1 MAIELGGERIRF
13 APREVPAELA
23 ARIAAMVGIV
33 LVAFTLIVAR
43 LWFLQVV
50 LGPKMRM
57 ESESNRTRLVRV
69 PSARGVVY
77 DRRGEILIDNRPSF
91 DVVFV
96 PEDAGPSAERK
107 ATLRRLA
114 TLLGETETQLHE
126 RLRAPSKR
134 PAYEGIVVR
143 RDLDWNEV
151 VRVETHQLEL
161 PGVSLQVV
169 PRRTYPFGSLAAHL
183 FGYVG
188 EVDEKEL
195 KNLDATTVRS
205 GDVVGKA
212 SLEKAWDAEL
222 RGVAGEQQVEVDA
235 LGRRVRVLDE
245 TSDIPGDTLTLT
257 IDRELQDVAEQA
269 LGDRN
274 GAIVALDPRNG
285 EILAIV
291 SHPSYDPNLFARG
304 LGHEESRALMQ
315 NPAKPLVNRAVQG
328 QFAPGSTFKVA
339 VAAGALEAG
348 VATRGSGVGC
358 AGGTQF
364 GNHYFRCWRKGG
376 HGHVDLHEAIVQSCD
391 VFFYTFG
398 PRLGIDAMAK
408 YVRSLG
414 LGVPTGVQLDHEKS
428 GTIPDSDW
436 KMRRFKQPWYPGET
450 LSVAIGQ
457 GYVTA
462 TPLQMAN
469 LAATIANGGTRY
481 RPHYVRRVDAP
492 DGSVRTIV
500 EPEVLG
506 HAEVSAA
513 NLEIVREAMRD
524 VVMSERGTG
533 KKARIPGVTVAGK
546 TGTAQVVKMG
556 ERERS
561 NKGARATRD
570 HAWFI
575 AFAPYENPEIAVAC
589 IVENAGGG
597 GGAIAAPTVRQVL
610 AHYFNPGQSAA
621 PEPAAAAPAPGPRE
635 D

>member
-1 MAIELGGERIRF
+1 MPLEFDGEPIRST
-13 APREVPAELA
+13 PRDLPPELA
-23 ARIAAMVGIV
+23 MRIAAMVGIV
-33 LVAFTLIVAR
+33 LVAFILIGAR

-96 PEDAGPSAERK
+96 PEDAPDRK

-114 TLLGETETQLHE
+114 SLLGETETQLHE

-143 RDLDWNEV
+143 RDLDWDDV
-151 VRVETHQLEL
+151 VRIETHQLEL

-169 PRRTYPFGSLAAHL
+169 PRRTYPFGPLAAHL

-188 EVDEKEL
+188 EVSEKEL
-195 KNLDATTVRS
+195 KGLDGTSVRQ

-212 SLEKAWDAEL
+212 SLERAWDVEL
-222 RGVAGEQQVEVDA
+222 RGIPGEQQVEVDA

-245 TSDIPGDTLTLT
+245 TPDVPGDTLTLT
-257 IDRELQDVAEQA
+257 IDRRLQDVAEAA

-274 GAIVALDPRNG
+274 GAIVAIDPRNG
-285 EILAIV
+285 AILAMV
-291 SHPSYDPNLFARG
+291 SHPSYDPNIFARG
-304 LGHEESRALMQ
+304 LRREESRALMESA
-315 NPAKPLVNRAVQG
+315 AKPLVNRAVQG

-339 VAAGALEAG
+339 LAAGALEAG
-348 VATRGSGVGC
+348 VATPASGVSC
-358 AGGTQF
+358 RGGTQF
-364 GNHYFRCWRKGG
+364 GNHFFRCWRHGG
-376 HGHVDLHEAIVQSCD
+376 HGFVNLHEAIVQSCD
-391 VFFYTFG
+391 VFFYQYG
-398 PRLGIDAMAK
+398 ARLTIDGIAK
-408 YVRSLG
+408 YARSLG
-414 LGVPTGVQLDHEKS
+414 LGVPTGVQLDHEKT
-428 GTIPDSDW
+428 GIIPDTAW

-457 GYVTA
+457 GYVTV

-469 LAATIANGGTRY
+469 LTATIANGGMRY
-481 RPHYVRRVDAP
+481 RPYYVRRIDAP
-492 DGSVRTIV
+492 DGSIRRVV

-506 HAEVSAA
+506 HADVSAA
-513 NLEIVREAMRD
+513 NLQIVREAMRD

-533 KKARIPGVTVAGK
+533 KKARLPNVTVAGK

-556 ERERS
+556 DRSRS

-575 AFAPYENPEIAVAC
+575 AFAPYEAPEIAIAC
-589 IVENAGGG
+589 VIENAGGG
-597 GGAIAAPTVRQVL
+597 GGAIAAPTVRHVL
-610 AHYFNPGQSAA
+610 AHYFNVGDASG
-621 PEPAAAAPAPGPRE
+621 APAGLVHEGRG